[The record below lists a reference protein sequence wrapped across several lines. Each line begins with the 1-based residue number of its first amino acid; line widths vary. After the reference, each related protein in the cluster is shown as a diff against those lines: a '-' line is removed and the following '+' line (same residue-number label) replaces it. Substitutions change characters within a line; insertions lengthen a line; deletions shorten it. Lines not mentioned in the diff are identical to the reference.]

1 MSLFSGAA
9 CNVKVPYSID
19 AACDFN
25 QADSDHMTNTSA
37 SNGNQR
43 TFTVSVWI
51 KMDADNDSRTIFHSN
66 TWPSE
71 PWFLIGI
78 SDANDGLIVRS
89 YTSSVSPAD
98 HQKRTNTGVTEGS
111 WQHIVVAID
120 TTDTTDAD
128 KVKIYFN
135 GTKQTSFA
143 TDYGWTVDDYDTG
156 VNQTSHE
163 QQIGEEAGLG
173 RYFNGEMAQVYLIDG
188 QQLAPSDFAE
198 DVGGTWTAIE
208 YTGTFGTAGFYLD
221 FADSSD
227 LGNDVSGNGEH
238 FAEVNIVSGNQITSN
253 LPPFKA

>member
-25 QADSDHMTNTSA
+25 QADSDHMTNTPA

-51 KMDADNDSRTIFHSN
+51 KLDSDNDNRTIFHSN

-71 PWFLIGI
+71 PWFLIGLHT
-78 SDANDGLIVRS
+78 DEGLIVRAYS
-89 YTSSVSPAD
+89 GGD
-98 HQKRTNTGVTEGS
+98 HQKRTNNTITEGS
-111 WQHIVVAID
+111 WQHVVVAID
-120 TTDTTDAD
+120 TTDTNDAN

-135 GTKQTSFA
+135 GTQQTSFA
-143 TDYGWTVDDYDTG
+143 TDYGWTTDDFDTG
-156 VNQTSHE
+156 VNQTAHE

-173 RYFNGEMAQVYLIDG
+173 RYFNGEMAEFYMIDG
-188 QQLAPSDFAE
+188 QQLEPSNFAE
-198 DVGGTWTAIE
+198 DVGGTWTAIKYE
-208 YTGTFGTAGFYLD
+208 GTFGTAGFHLD

-253 LPPFKA
+253 LPPSKG

>member
-1 MSLFSGAA
+1 
-9 CNVKVPYSID
+9 
-19 AACDFN
+19 
-25 QADSDHMTNTSA
+25 
-37 SNGNQR
+37 
-43 TFTVSVWI
+43 
-51 KMDADNDSRTIFHSN
+51 MDADNDSRTIFHSN

-173 RYFNGEMAQVYLIDG
+173 RYFNGEMAEFYMIDG
-188 QQLAPSDFAE
+188 QQLEPSNFAE
-198 DVGGTWTAIE
+198 DVGGTWTAIKYE
-208 YTGTFGTAGFYLD
+208 GTFGTAGFHLD

>member
-9 CNVKVPYSID
+9 CNVKIPYSIT

-25 QADSDHMTNTSA
+25 QADSDHMTNTPA

-51 KMDADNDSRTIFHSN
+51 KADADNDNRTIFHSN

-78 SDANDGLIVRS
+78 SSLNDGLVVRS
-89 YTSSVSPAD
+89 YTGSVSPAD

-120 TTDTTDAD
+120 TTDTNDAN

-135 GTKQTSFA
+135 GTQQTTFA
-143 TDYGWTVDDYDTG
+143 TDYGWTTDDYDTG
-156 VNQTSHE
+156 VGQTAHE

-173 RYFNGEMAQVYLIDG
+173 RYFNGEMAEFYMIDG
-188 QQLAPSDFAE
+188 QQLAPSNFAE
-198 DVGGTWTAIE
+198 DVGGTWTAIKYE
-208 YTGTFGTAGFYLD
+208 GTFGTAGFHLD

-238 FAEVNIVSGNQITSN
+238 FNEVNIVSGNQITSN

>member
-9 CNVKVPYSID
+9 CNVKIPYSIT

-25 QADSDHMTNTSA
+25 QADSDHMTNTPA

-51 KMDADNDSRTIFHSN
+51 KADADNDDRTIFHSN

-71 PWFLIGI
+71 PWFLIGL
-78 SDANDGLIVRS
+78 SSLNDGLVVRAYS
-89 YTSSVSPAD
+89 GGD
-98 HQKRTNTGVTEGS
+98 NQKRTNTGVTEGS
-111 WQHIVVAID
+111 WQHIVVAVD
-120 TTDTTDAD
+120 TTDTTDAN

-135 GTKQTSFA
+135 GTQQTSFA
-143 TDYGWTVDDYDTG
+143 TDYGWTTDDFDTG
-156 VNQTSHE
+156 VNQTGHE

-173 RYFNGEMAQVYLIDG
+173 RYFNGEMAEFYMIDG
-188 QQLAPSDFAE
+188 QQLAPTAFAE
-198 DVGGTWTAIE
+198 NDGGTWTAIE
-208 YTGTFGTAGFYLD
+208 YTGDFGTAGFYLN

-238 FAEVNIVSGNQITSN
+238 FAEENIVSGNQITSG
-253 LPPFKA
+253 LPPFK

>member
-9 CNVKVPYSID
+9 CNVKIPYSIT

-25 QADSDHMTNTSA
+25 QADSDHMTNTPA

-51 KMDADNDSRTIFHSN
+51 KLDSDNDDRTIFHSN

-71 PWFLIGI
+71 PWFLIGL
-78 SDANDGLIVRS
+78 SSLNDGLVVRS
-89 YTSSVSPAD
+89 YSGGD

-120 TTDTTDAD
+120 TTDTNDAN

-135 GTKQTSFA
+135 GTQQTTFA
-143 TDYGWTVDDYDTG
+143 TDYGWTTDDYDTG
-156 VNQTSHE
+156 VGQTAHE

-173 RYFNGEMAQVYLIDG
+173 RYFNGEMAEFYMIDG
-188 QQLAPSDFAE
+188 QQLAPSNFAE
-198 DVGGTWTAIE
+198 DVGGTWTAIKYE
-208 YTGTFGTAGFYLD
+208 GTFGTAGFHLD

-238 FAEVNIVSGNQITSN
+238 FNEVNIVSGNQITSN

>member
-9 CNVKVPYSID
+9 CNVKIPYSIT

-25 QADSDHMTNTSA
+25 QADSDHMTNTPA

-51 KMDADNDSRTIFHSN
+51 KADADNDDRTIFHSN

-71 PWFLIGI
+71 PWFLIGL
-78 SDANDGLIVRS
+78 SSLNDGLVVRS
-89 YTSSVSPAD
+89 YSGGD

-120 TTDTTDAD
+120 TTDTNDAN

-135 GTKQTSFA
+135 GTQQTTFA
-143 TDYGWTVDDYDTG
+143 TDYGWTTDDYDTG
-156 VNQTSHE
+156 VGQTAHE

-173 RYFNGEMAQVYLIDG
+173 RYFNGEMAEFYMIDG
-188 QQLAPSDFAE
+188 QQLAPSNFAE
-198 DVGGTWTAIE
+198 DVGGTWTAIKYE
-208 YTGTFGTAGFYLD
+208 GTFGTAGFHLD

-238 FAEVNIVSGNQITSN
+238 FNEVNIVSGNQITSN
-253 LPPFKA
+253 LPPFKS

>member
-9 CNVKVPYSID
+9 CNVKIPYSIT

-25 QADSDHMTNTSA
+25 QADSDHMTNTPA

-51 KMDADNDSRTIFHSN
+51 KADADNDDRTIFHSN

-71 PWFLIGI
+71 PWFLIGL
-78 SDANDGLIVRS
+78 SSLNDGLVVRS
-89 YTSSVSPAD
+89 YSGGD

-120 TTDTTDAD
+120 TTDTNDD
-128 KVKIYFN
+128 NKVKIYFN
-135 GTKQTSFA
+135 GTQQTTFA
-143 TDYGWTVDDYDTG
+143 TDYGWTTDDYDTG
-156 VNQTSHE
+156 VGQTAHE

-173 RYFNGEMAQVYLIDG
+173 RYFNGEMAEFYMIDG
-188 QQLAPSDFAE
+188 QQLAPSNFAE
-198 DVGGTWTAIE
+198 DVGGTWTAIKYE
-208 YTGTFGTAGFYLD
+208 GTFGTAGFHLD

-238 FAEVNIVSGNQITSN
+238 FNEVNIVSGNQITSN

>member
-9 CNVKVPYSID
+9 CNVKIPYSIT

-25 QADSDHMTNTSA
+25 QADSDHMTNTPA

-43 TFTVSVWI
+43 TFTVSVWV
-51 KMDADNDSRTIFHSN
+51 KLDSDNDNRAIFHAN

-71 PWFLIGI
+71 PWTLIAI
-78 SDANDGLIVRS
+78 DDGDKFRFQ
-89 YTSSVSPAD
+89 TFAD
-98 HQKRTNTGVTEGS
+98 STNYFYVPTAAITEGS
-111 WQHIVVAID
+111 WQHIMVALD
-120 TTDTTDAD
+120 TTDSTQDNR
-128 KVKIYFN
+128 VKQYIN
-135 GTKQTSFA
+135 GSQI
-143 TDYGWTVDDYDTG
+143 TDYAATNKIPQNYNTN
-156 VNQTSHE
+156 VNQGVEH
-163 QQIGEEAGLG
+163 QIGEEAGLG

-188 QQLAPSDFAE
+188 QQLAPSNFAE

-238 FAEVNIVSGNQITSN
+238 FNEVNIVSGNQITSN
-253 LPPFKA
+253 LPPFKS

>member
-9 CNVKVPYSID
+9 CNVKVPYSIT

-25 QADSDHMTNTSA
+25 QADSDHMTNTPA

-51 KMDADNDSRTIFHSN
+51 KLDSDNDSRSIFHSN

-71 PWFLIGI
+71 PWFLIGLH
-78 SDANDGLIVRS
+78 DNDGLIVRS
-89 YTSSVSPAD
+89 YSGSVSPAD
-98 HQKRTNTGVTEGS
+98 HQKRTNTAVTEGS
-111 WQHIVVAID
+111 WQHIVVAVD

-143 TDYGWTVDDYDTG
+143 TDYGWTVDNYDTG
-156 VNQTSHE
+156 VNQTAHE
-163 QQIGEEAGLG
+163 QQIGEEPALG
-173 RYFNGEMAQVYLIDG
+173 RYFNGEMAEFYMIDG
-188 QQLAPSDFAE
+188 QQLTPSEFAV
-198 DVGGTWTAIE
+198 DDGGTWKAIE
-208 YTGTFGTAGFYLD
+208 YTGTFGTAGFHLD

-238 FAEVNIVSGNQITSN
+238 FNEVNIVSGNQITSN
-253 LPPFKA
+253 LPPFKS

>member
-9 CNVKVPYSID
+9 CNVKIPYSIT

-25 QADSDHMTNTSA
+25 QADSDHMTNTPA

-43 TFTVSVWI
+43 TFTVSVWV
-51 KMDADNDSRTIFHSN
+51 KLDSDNDNRAIFHSN

-71 PWFLIGI
+71 PWFLIGLHT
-78 SDANDGLIVRS
+78 DDGLIVRS
-89 YTSSVSPAD
+89 YSGGD
-98 HQKRTNTGVTEGS
+98 NQKRTNNTITEGS

-120 TTDTTDAD
+120 TTDTNDAN

-135 GTKQTSFA
+135 GTQQTSFA
-143 TDYGWTVDDYDTG
+143 YTTGWSTDDFDTG
-156 VNQTSHE
+156 VNQTHE
-163 QQIGEEAGLG
+163 HQIGEEAGLG
-173 RYFNGEMAQVYLIDG
+173 NYFNGEMAEFYMIDG
-188 QQLAPSDFAE
+188 QQLAPSNFAE
-198 DVGGTWTAIE
+198 DVGGTWTAIKYE
-208 YTGTFGTAGFYLD
+208 GTFGTAGFHLD

-238 FAEVNIVSGNQITSN
+238 FNEVNIVSGNQITSN

>member
-173 RYFNGEMAQVYLIDG
+173 RYFNGEMAEFYMIDG
-188 QQLAPSDFAE
+188 QQLEPSNFAE
-198 DVGGTWTAIE
+198 DVGGTWTAIKYE
-208 YTGTFGTAGFYLD
+208 GTFGTAGFHLD

-253 LPPFKA
+253 LPPFKS